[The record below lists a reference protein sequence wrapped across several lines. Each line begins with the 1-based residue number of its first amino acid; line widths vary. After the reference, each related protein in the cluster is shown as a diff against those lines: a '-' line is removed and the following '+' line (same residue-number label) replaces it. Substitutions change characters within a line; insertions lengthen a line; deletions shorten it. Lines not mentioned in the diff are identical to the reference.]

1 MRHVAALAEL
11 GDPMEDL
18 LNKVTSLDPGTGYT
32 VRAAW
37 FPT

>member
-1 MRHVAALAEL
+1 MKKPLAQASGFMNE
-11 GDPMEDL
+11 
-18 LNKVTSLDPGTGYT
+18 VTDLDPGTDST